1 MALFLPFRL
10 DFINDPVGDAL
21 IEDEFVRRLIQNRL
35 HQINRRKRKRHVLP
49 YAEDWDPFQQWRL
62 AGDAEA
68 GAGYNVLFL
77 VHEAYSLWA
86 QTFRETT
93 GMSKATFNGLV
104 EEARASG
111 LFIDELLVGIR
122 RPKPIVVE
130 KKFLMS
136 ILKIRQG
143 CSFDSFGLCLGI
155 SKAVASTFF
164 HKFCAWF
171 SSPAKYGE
179 YVYMPRTV

>member
-68 GAGYNVLFL
+68 GAGYNLLFL

-111 LFIDELLVGIR
+111 LFIDELLVGMLLLRIKLFYEQHAHAR
-122 RPKPIVVE
+122 HHARLQEQQRSV
-130 KKFLMS
+130 L
-136 ILKIRQG
+136 LRHH
-143 CSFDSFGLCLGI
+143 
-155 SKAVASTFF
+155 TFF
-164 HKFCAWF
+164 
-171 SSPAKYGE
+171 
-179 YVYMPRTV
+179 R